1 MLSLPRSFTA
11 HRSLAALLLP
21 LTVSACYTAVPIAP
35 GATPAEGA
43 RITVRLTPS
52 GTARVEPVFGPFIV
66 ALDGSR
72 EATAGGD
79 SIAVRVIRAHHQAGT
94 DEARPGDLV
103 RLARTDVE
111 RVDGRQLSKGRTS
124 LVVGI
129 IALAA
134 ILIPSVAGSSGG
146 AGITGGGTVAP

>member
-1 MLSLPRSFTA
+1 MPLLPRSLTP
-11 HRSLAALLLP
+11 HRALAALMLP
-21 LTVSACYTAVPIAP
+21 LSLAGCYTAVPLAT

-43 RITVRLTPS
+43 RITVRLTPA
-52 GTARVEPVFGPFIV
+52 GTARVEPLFGPFIV
-66 ALDGSR
+66 SLDGSR
-72 EATAGGD
+72 EAVAGGD
-79 SIAVRVIRAHHQAGT
+79 SIAVRVTRTHHQAGT

-111 RVDGRQLSKGRTS
+111 RVDGRQLSKGRTG

-129 IALAA
+129 IAIVA

-146 AGITGGGTVAP
+146 GGLSGGGTVAP